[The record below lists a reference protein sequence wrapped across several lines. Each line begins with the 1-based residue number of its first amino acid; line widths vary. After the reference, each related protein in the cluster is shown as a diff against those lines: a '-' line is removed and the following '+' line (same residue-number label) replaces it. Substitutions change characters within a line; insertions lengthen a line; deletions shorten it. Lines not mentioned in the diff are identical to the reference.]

1 MTSSRFDPGSTSVRP
16 QKPWTFPFYSLINDP
31 SLKILLNIIY
41 NMSKECHAAFFL
53 IKQYRHYLLII
64 FENCHFML
72 ISLAKLIAFQA
83 ATWRR
88 EK

>member
-1 MTSSRFDPGSTSVRP
+1 MLLTPYDVYVQIEPIRTP
-16 QKPWTFPFYSLINDP
+16 
-31 SLKILLNIIY
+31 LNIIY

-72 ISLAKLIAFQA
+72 ISLAKLITFQA